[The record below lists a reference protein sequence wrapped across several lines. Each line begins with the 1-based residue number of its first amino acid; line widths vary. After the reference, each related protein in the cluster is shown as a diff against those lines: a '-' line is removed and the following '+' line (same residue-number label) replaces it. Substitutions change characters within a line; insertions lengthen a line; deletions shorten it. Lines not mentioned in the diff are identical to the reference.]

1 MWQKTANF
9 KHLLNYLRDQ
19 TYHSLPP
26 ELFDRHLW
34 FYKEVEEFLHRL
46 ELMTDQDMLLLY
58 EDFED
63 DQVVAIAS
71 VQKKGADLSI
81 NFDAFRP
88 DHLNGLM
95 PLLTSRFPNQKVVMK
110 FCKPEIAARAASLL
124 QTTVIPGKVKYYT
137 CQASPLSDLPVKEMG
152 RWDEYPIQ
160 WSNYEQFLFL
170 GQRLFG
176 LRLDGRVRAMC
187 GLLQLTAF
195 QTQIVAVETFDKADR
210 RKGYA
215 KAVASFALQEGLK
228 DAPFV
233 TWSTSVDNMAS
244 CKTAESLGMKPY
256 YALYEVHSQ
265 IQEGNTL

>member
-1 MWQKTANF
+1 MWQKTVNF
-9 KHLLNYLRDQ
+9 KHLLHYLRDN

-58 EDFED
+58 DDLED

-81 NFDAFRP
+81 NFDSLQTDR
-88 DHLNGLM
+88 LNALM
-95 PLLTSRFPNQKVVMK
+95 PLLVSRFPNQQAVMR
-110 FCKPEIAARAASLL
+110 FCKPEIAAQAAGLL
-124 QTTVIPGKVKYYT
+124 HAAEIPGKVKYYT
-137 CQASPLSDLPVKEMG
+137 CQAAPLSDLPVKEMG
-152 RWDEYPIQ
+152 KEDEYPVQ

-170 GQRLFG
+170 GERLFG
-176 LRLDGRVRAMC
+176 LRMDGRVRAMC

-195 QTQIVAVETFDKADR
+195 QTQIVAVETFDEADR

-215 KAVASFALQEGLK
+215 KAVAAYALREGLK
-228 DAPFV
+228 DAPIV
-233 TWSTSVDNMAS
+233 TWSTSVDNTAS
-244 CKTAESLGMKPY
+244 CKTAESLGMKQY
-256 YALYEVHSQ
+256 YALYE
-265 IQEGNTL
+265 IQGQLS